1 MKKFLTDNL
10 HIIVIVVAVIAVCA
24 LVKVR
29 RIENGNTTKTET
41 KDYTKAQPCVETD
54 DDED

>member
-41 KDYTKAQPCVETD
+41 KDIINPKCGETD
-54 DDED
+54 DDEE

>member
-10 HIIVIVVAVIAVCA
+10 HIIVIVVAVIAVYA

-29 RIENGNTTKTET
+29 RVESCNAT
-41 KDYTKAQPCVETD
+41 KDDKKETVD
-54 DDED
+54 PEPKGGDDEE